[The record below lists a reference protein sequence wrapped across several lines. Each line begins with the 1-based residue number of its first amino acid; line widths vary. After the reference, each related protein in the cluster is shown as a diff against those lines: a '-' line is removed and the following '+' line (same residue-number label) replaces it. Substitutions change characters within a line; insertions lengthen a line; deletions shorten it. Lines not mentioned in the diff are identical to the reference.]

1 VFCPTCGKE
10 NALGRKFCVACGTTL
25 EVVSQE
31 LSGSKMADRILNLRE
46 LNRAT
51 LARQMLLERETLS
64 APAAIERLVGLQAQ
78 LASAPY
84 AGLWTR
90 LRDFRRED
98 LAREIEN
105 RKVVKATLMRA
116 TLHLF
121 TADDYVRFRTALK
134 PLLIGASGAIAKR
147 RGGDFDMD
155 KVLKAARKFIGEK
168 PRTFAEISD
177 MLTELMPDHD
187 VGAMRYSVRTHIPLV
202 QVPINTGWS
211 YSNKPEFTLAESW
224 IGSPVSPE
232 DNLRELVFRY
242 LAAFGPASVTDAQ
255 TWLGMKLKETFEKL
269 RPELQTYRG
278 EGRTELFDLPDAQL
292 PAEDVP
298 APVRFLPEYD
308 NLLLSHSNR
317 SRVIADEYRS
327 KVYLPGLRV
336 AATILLD
343 GFVRGAWKIEKTKA
357 AATLVIEPFDKLTK
371 KDRAA
376 LTEEGERLV
385 RFVEPKAKS
394 FGVRFT
400 V

>member
-1 VFCPTCGKE
+1 
-10 NALGRKFCVACGTTL
+10 
-25 EVVSQE
+25 
-31 LSGSKMADRILNLRE
+31 MADRILNLRE

-64 APAAIERLVGLQAQ
+64 VPAAVERLVGLQAQ

-84 AGLWTR
+84 VGLWTR

-105 RKVVKATLMRA
+105 RKVVKATSMRA
-116 TLHLF
+116 TLHLC

-134 PLLIGASGAIAKR
+134 PLLIGASSEIAKR
-147 RGGDFDMD
+147 RGGDFDLD
-155 KVLKAARKFIGEK
+155 KVLKASRKFIGEK

-177 MLTELMPDHD
+177 MLTKLMPDHD

-202 QVPINTGWS
+202 QVPINSGWS

-224 IGSPVSPE
+224 IGRPISPE
-232 DNLRELVFRY
+232 DKLRELMFRY

-255 TWLGMKLKETFEKL
+255 TWSGMKLKDTFEKL

-278 EGRTELFDLPDAQL
+278 DGRTELFDLPGVQL
-292 PAEDVP
+292 PAQDVP
-298 APVRFLPEYD
+298 APARFLPEYD

-317 SRVIADEYRS
+317 VRVIADEYRS

-336 AATILLD
+336 AATILVD
-343 GFVRGAWKIEKTKA
+343 GFVRGAWKVEKTKA
-357 AATLVIEPFDKLTK
+357 TATLLIEPFDTLTK

-385 RFVEPKAKS
+385 RFVEPKSKS
-394 FGVRFT
+394 FGVKFT
-400 V
+400 TS

>member
-1 VFCPTCGKE
+1 
-10 NALGRKFCVACGTTL
+10 
-25 EVVSQE
+25 
-31 LSGSKMADRILNLRE
+31 MADRILKLRE

-64 APAAIERLVGLQAQ
+64 ASAAIERLVGLQAQ

-90 LRDFRRED
+90 LGDFRRED

-105 RKVVKATLMRA
+105 RKVVKATMMRA
-116 TLHLF
+116 TLHLC

-134 PLLIGASGAIAKR
+134 PALIGAASAIAER
-147 RGGDFDMD
+147 RGGDFDLD
-155 KVLKAARKFIGEK
+155 KVLKAARKFIGEQ
-168 PRTFAEISD
+168 PRSFAEISE
-177 MLTELMPDHD
+177 MLTKLMPDTD
-187 VGAMRYSVRTHIPLV
+187 VGAMRYSVRTHIPLA

-224 IGSPVSPE
+224 IGRPISAE

-242 LAAFGPASVTDAQ
+242 LAAFGPASATDAQ
-255 TWLGMKLKETFEKL
+255 TWMGMKLKETFEKL
-269 RPELQTYRG
+269 RPELQTCRG

-292 PAEDVP
+292 PAEDIP

-336 AATILLD
+336 AATILVD
-343 GFVRGAWKIEKTKA
+343 GFVRGAWKIEKTKTD
-357 AATLVIEPFDKLTK
+357 ATLVIEPFNKLTK
-371 KDRAA
+371 KDSAA

-394 FGVRFT
+394 FGVEFT
-400 V
+400 TS

>member
-1 VFCPTCGKE
+1 M
-10 NALGRKFCVACGTTL
+10 
-25 EVVSQE
+25 S
-31 LSGSKMADRILNLRE
+31 DRILNLRE

-51 LARQMLLERETLS
+51 LSRQMLLEREALS
-64 APAAIERLVGLQAQ
+64 VPAAIERLAGLQAQ

-90 LRDFRRED
+90 LCDFQRED

-105 RKVVKATLMRA
+105 RKVVKATMMRA
-116 TLHLF
+116 TLHLC
-121 TADDYVRFRTALK
+121 TADDYLRFRTALK
-134 PLLIGASGAIAKR
+134 PLLIGAASEIAKR
-147 RGGDFDMD
+147 RGGEFDTD

-177 MLTELMPDHD
+177 MLTGLMPDYD

-224 IGSPVSPE
+224 IGRPISPE

-255 TWLGMKLKETFEKL
+255 TWMGMKLKEIFEKL

-278 EGRTELFDLPDAQL
+278 EGRTELFDLPGVQL

-336 AATILLD
+336 AATILVD
-343 GFVRGAWKIEKTKA
+343 GFVRGAWKIEKAKTA
-357 AATLVIEPFDKLTK
+357 VTLVIETFDKLTK

-394 FGVRFT
+394 FDARFT
-400 V
+400 A

>member
-1 VFCPTCGKE
+1 
-10 NALGRKFCVACGTTL
+10 
-25 EVVSQE
+25 
-31 LSGSKMADRILNLRE
+31 MADRILNLRE

-98 LAREIEN
+98 LAGEIEN
-105 RKVVKATLMRA
+105 RKVIKATMMRA
-116 TLHLF
+116 TLHLC
-121 TADDYVRFRTALK
+121 TAEDYLRFRTALK
-134 PLLIGASGAIAKR
+134 PVLIVAAGAIAKR
-147 RGGDFDMD
+147 RDADFDLV
-155 KVLKAARKFIGEK
+155 KVLKAARRFIGEK

-187 VGAMRYSVRTHIPLV
+187 VGTMRYSVRTHVPLV

-224 IGSPVSPE
+224 IGRPVSPE

-255 TWLGMKLKETFEKL
+255 TWMGMKLKETFEKL

-278 EGRTELFDLPDAQL
+278 EGRTELF
-292 PAEDVP
+292 
-298 APVRFLPEYD
+298 
-308 NLLLSHSNR
+308 
-317 SRVIADEYRS
+317 
-327 KVYLPGLRV
+327 YLPGLRV
-336 AATILLD
+336 AATILVD
-343 GFVRGAWKIEKTKA
+343 GYVRGAWKIEKTKT
-357 AATLVIEPFDKLTK
+357 AATLLIEPFDKLNK

-400 V
+400 TS

>member
-1 VFCPTCGKE
+1 
-10 NALGRKFCVACGTTL
+10 
-25 EVVSQE
+25 
-31 LSGSKMADRILNLRE
+31 MADRILKLRE

-51 LARQMLLERETLS
+51 LARQTLLERESLS
-64 APAAIERLVGLQAQ
+64 APAAVERLVGLQAQ

-84 AGLWTR
+84 VGLWTR
-90 LRDFRRED
+90 LQDFRRED
-98 LAREIEN
+98 LAQEIEN
-105 RKVVKATLMRA
+105 RKVVKATMMRA
-116 TLHLF
+116 TLHLC
-121 TADDYVRFRTALK
+121 TAEDYLRFRTALK

-147 RGGDFDMD
+147 RDADFDLE

-177 MLTELMPDHD
+177 MLTKLMPDHD

-224 IGSPVSPE
+224 IGQSVSPK

-255 TWLGMKLKETFEKL
+255 TWMGMKLKETFEKL
-269 RPELQTYRG
+269 RSELQTYRG

-292 PAEDVP
+292 PAGDVP

-343 GFVRGAWKIEKTKA
+343 GFVRGAWKIENTKT
-357 AATLVIEPFDKLTK
+357 AATLLIEAFDKLTK
-371 KDRAA
+371 KDRDA

-394 FGVRFT
+394 FEVRFT
-400 V
+400 TS

>member
-1 VFCPTCGKE
+1 
-10 NALGRKFCVACGTTL
+10 
-25 EVVSQE
+25 
-31 LSGSKMADRILNLRE
+31 MADRILKLRE

-51 LARQMLLERETLS
+51 LARQMLLERESLS
-64 APAAIERLVGLQAQ
+64 VNAAVERLVGLQAQ

-116 TLHLF
+116 TLHLC
-121 TADDYVRFRTALK
+121 TAEDYARFRTALK
-134 PLLIGASGAIAKR
+134 PLLIGAAGEIAKR
-147 RGGDFDMD
+147 RDAAFDLD

-211 YSNKPEFTLAESW
+211 YTNKPEFTLAESW
-224 IGSPVSPE
+224 IGRSVSPE
-232 DNLRELVFRY
+232 DNLRELMFRY

-255 TWLGMKLKETFEKL
+255 TWSGMKLKETFEKL

-278 EGRTELFDLPDAQL
+278 EGRTELFDLPGVQL

-298 APVRFLPEYD
+298 APARFLPEYD

-336 AATILLD
+336 AATILVD
-343 GFVRGAWKIEKTKA
+343 GFVRGAWKVEKAKT

-376 LTEEGERLV
+376 LTEEGEGLV
-385 RFVEPKAKS
+385 RFVEPNAKS
-394 FGVRFT
+394 FEVRFT
-400 V
+400 TS

>member
-1 VFCPTCGKE
+1 
-10 NALGRKFCVACGTTL
+10 
-25 EVVSQE
+25 
-31 LSGSKMADRILNLRE
+31 MADRILKLRE

-51 LARQMLLERETLS
+51 LARQMLLESEALS
-64 APAAIERLVGLQAQ
+64 VPAAIERLVGLQAQ

-84 AGLWTR
+84 VGLWTR
-90 LRDFRRED
+90 LRDFQRED

-105 RKVVKATLMRA
+105 RKVIKATMMRA
-116 TLHLF
+116 TLHLC
-121 TADDYVRFRTALK
+121 TADDYVRFRTALR
-134 PLLIGASGAIAKR
+134 PLLIVAAGEIAKR
-147 RGGDFDMD
+147 RDSDFNLD

-177 MLTELMPDHD
+177 MLTKLMPDHD

-224 IGSPVSPE
+224 IGRSVSPE

-278 EGRTELFDLPDAQL
+278 EGRIELFDLSGPPLPSEDA
-292 PAEDVP
+292 P

-336 AATILLD
+336 AATILVD
-343 GFVRGAWKIEKTKA
+343 GFVRGSWKIEKTKDA
-357 AATLVIEPFDKLTK
+357 ETLLIEPFDKLTK

-385 RFVEPKAKS
+385 SFIEPKAKS

-400 V
+400 I

>member
-1 VFCPTCGKE
+1 
-10 NALGRKFCVACGTTL
+10 
-25 EVVSQE
+25 
-31 LSGSKMADRILNLRE
+31 MADRILKLRE

-51 LARQMLLERETLS
+51 IARQMLLARETLTV
-64 APAAIERLVGLQAQ
+64 PTAIERLVGLQAQ

-84 AGLWTR
+84 VGLWTR

-98 LAREIEN
+98 LAQEIEN
-105 RKVVKATLMRA
+105 RKVVKATMMRA
-116 TLHLF
+116 TLHLC
-121 TADDYVRFRTALK
+121 TAEDYLRFRTALK

-147 RGGDFDMD
+147 RDADFDLE

-177 MLTELMPDHD
+177 MLTKLMPDHD

-202 QVPINTGWS
+202 QVPTDTGWS

-224 IGSPVSPE
+224 IGQSVSPE
-232 DNLRELVFRY
+232 DNLRELAFRY

-269 RPELQTYRG
+269 RPELQTCRG
-278 EGRTELFDLPDAQL
+278 EGRTELFDLPDAQF

-336 AATILLD
+336 AATILVD
-343 GFVRGAWKIEKTKA
+343 GFVRGAWKIEKAKT
-357 AATLVIEPFDKLTK
+357 AATLVIEPFDKLAK

-394 FGVRFT
+394 FEVRFT
-400 V
+400 A